1 MRAPR
6 LDRTLWRMSAGWYQ
20 DPSGRFEQRYFDGTN
35 WTMSVA
41 GGGHAF
47 LDTTVEPT
55 KVNARPWAITALV
68 GGGLS
73 AIAAFLPWAKVN
85 VIFFTSTLS
94 GIEGDGVLT
103 LIAGAVVMVLAF
115 IQSVGQTR
123 NDKWPCV
130 VNLLF
135 GLGIIG
141 VASYELVDYTSN
153 GAGIVEPGSGLYLT
167 AIAGVVVL
175 VGAIGGLT
183 RAK

>member
-1 MRAPR
+1 MP
-6 LDRTLWRMSAGWYQ
+6 AGWYQ
-20 DPSGRFEQRYFDGTN
+20 DPSGKFEQRYFDGNN

-41 GGGHAF
+41 GGGRAF

-55 KVNARPWAITALV
+55 RVSARPWAITALV

-94 GIEGDGVLT
+94 GIEGDGVIT
-103 LIAGAVVMVLAF
+103 LIAGAFVMLLAF
-115 IQSVGQTR
+115 VQLIGQASS
-123 NDKWPCV
+123 DKWPSV
-130 VNLLF
+130 VNLLA
-135 GLGIIG
+135 GLGIVG
-141 VASYELVDYTSN
+141 VAGYELVDYSSN

-167 AIAGVVVL
+167 AVAGVVVL
-175 VGAIGGLT
+175 VGAIGGLA